1 MRFFTWPAA
10 IPNAWD
16 IEMFIHRGFWM
27 VTWFKQEF
35 GAREA
40 VEAAKRGVAPEVIF
54 DEVIRSIPPGS
65 MGLVLQPYWSP
76 MVYNKFAKGSMIGF
90 GAVHT
95 RAHIYRAILEGI
107 GFELRRLSEVV
118 QQRMGVK
125 FKEIRVG
132 GGGSKSDTAVQ
143 IAADMFGLPVSR
155 MATSEISA
163 LGAAIDTAVAT
174 GIHPNFEV
182 AVKAMV
188 RKGKTFEPNPQ
199 SMKIYND
206 LYNDVYKKLY
216 TIMEPVNRRIAQI
229 TGYPPED

>member
-1 MRFFTWPAA
+1 
-10 IPNAWD
+10 
-16 IEMFIHRGFWM
+16 
-27 VTWFKQEF
+27 
-35 GAREA
+35 
-40 VEAAKRGVAPEVIF
+40 
-54 DEVIRSIPPGS
+54 
-65 MGLVLQPYWSP
+65 
-76 MVYNKFAKGSMIGF
+76 MIGF

-174 GIHPNFEV
+174 GMHPNFEV
-182 AVKAMV
+182 AVKTMV

-216 TIMEPVNRRIAQI
+216 TVMEPVNRRIAQI
-229 TGYPPED
+229 TGYPAED